1 MQPLVHYVPALGW
14 LRAYQRDW
22 LRADLISGLTAG
34 AVVIPQA
41 MAYATVAGMPVEV
54 GLYTC
59 LVPALVYAFIGGSR
73 AMSFSTTSTIA
84 TLSASTLLTAGIA
97 AASPQAEEEI
107 TTLSLLVGAILV
119 LAHFLRLAGL
129 VENISDALLVGLKIG
144 VGLTVAVGQLPK
156 LLGVPPADD
165 GASFFVAGW
174 RVIRQAPDANV
185 PTALLAF
192 GTIAGLVLQKRF
204 LPRLPGP
211 LVAVAGGIAL
221 MAAAHLAD
229 HGVTRIGD
237 VPTGLPMPAVPTF
250 DHITGLLPGA
260 IAIAMMA
267 FLETVSVARSI
278 RTLEEPSIRNDQELV
293 ANGVA
298 NVAGSLFGAM
308 PAAGGFSQSAVNR
321 NAGARTQV
329 SALTM
334 VILAVLT
341 AFFLGPVLSDL
352 PQATLGA
359 IVVVAT
365 LGLVSIPDLVRLV
378 RFDRLEFIVAALT
391 GAVALI
397 FGLLVAV
404 AAGVVLTIYLVL
416 KELNRAPLV
425 EMGTRTDGALVPG
438 GKPVDGLLVLRLS
451 VPLYTAN
458 ARAAADRITDHV
470 AYAGRPIHVVLLDA
484 TAVGRLSM
492 TILSRMHDLER
503 ALNGEGIELWV
514 SSLPETA
521 LKMARRTPGWAR
533 WSQEGRVWP
542 TTADAV
548 AAHLRG
554 VCVPSSPGADD
565 DRGAPATQDHTH
577 GHGDR

>member
-1 MQPLVHYVPALGW
+1 MQPLAHFVPALGW

-22 LRADLISGLTAG
+22 LRADLIGGLTAG

-59 LVPALVYAFIGGSR
+59 LVPAVVYAFLGGSR

-84 TLSASTLLTAGIA
+84 TLSASTLLAAGIA
-97 AASPQAEEEI
+97 AGSPQAEELI
-107 TTLSLLVGAILV
+107 ATLTLLVGAILA

-144 VGLTVAVGQLPK
+144 VGLTVAVGQIPT
-156 LLGVPPADD
+156 LLGVRSAEE
-165 GASFFVAGW
+165 GASFFVAFW
-174 RVIRQAPDANV
+174 HVIRQVPDANV
-185 PTALLAF
+185 PTVLLAV

-204 LPRLPGP
+204 LPRVPGT
-211 LVAVAGGIAL
+211 LVVVAGGIAL
-221 MAAAHLAD
+221 MAIAHLAD
-229 HGVTRIGD
+229 HGVARIGD
-237 VPTGLPMPAVPTF
+237 VPSGLPVPALPTF
-250 DHITGLLPGA
+250 DHLTGLLPGA
-260 IAIAMMA
+260 VAIAMMA
-267 FLETVSVARSI
+267 FLETVSVARSV
-278 RTLEEPSIRNDQELV
+278 RTPEEPSIDNDQELV
-293 ANGVA
+293 ADGFA
-298 NVAGSLFGAM
+298 NVAGAFLGAM
-308 PAAGGFSQSAVNR
+308 PAAGNFSQSAVNR

-329 SALTM
+329 SALAT
-334 VILAVLT
+334 VILAALT
-341 AFFLGPVLSDL
+341 AFFLGPVLSNL

-365 LGLVSIPDLVRLV
+365 LGLVSIPDLVRLE

-404 AAGVVLTIYLVL
+404 AAGVFLTIYLVL
-416 KELNRAPLV
+416 RELNRAPLV
-425 EMGTRTDGALVPG
+425 EMGTRPDGALVPG

-458 ARAAADRITDHV
+458 ARTAADHIADHV
-470 AYAGRPIHVVLLDA
+470 AQAGRPIIVVVLDA

-492 TILSRMHDLER
+492 TILSRMHDIER
-503 ALNGEGIELWV
+503 ALNAEGLELWV
-514 SSLPETA
+514 SSLPQSA
-521 LKMARRTPGWAR
+521 LKMARHTPGWAR

-542 TTADAV
+542 TTGDAV
-548 AAHLRG
+548 AAYLRDS
-554 VCVPSSPGADD
+554 CVLSSPRADND
-565 DRGAPATQDHTH
+565 AATHALHDPGH